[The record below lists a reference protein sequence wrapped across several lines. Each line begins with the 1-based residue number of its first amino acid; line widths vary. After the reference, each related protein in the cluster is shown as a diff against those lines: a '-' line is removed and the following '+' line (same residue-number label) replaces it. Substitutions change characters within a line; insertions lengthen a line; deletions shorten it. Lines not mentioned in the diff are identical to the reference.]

1 MEKYGQQF
9 FAKHSVVEYWDSIY
23 DQEDFSSYCYRQR
36 MDIAISWL
44 DALNLGKDA
53 IIWDVGCGAGRFSNY
68 AAEAGY
74 NVFGMDYS
82 LGMVSKAVSICNSGN
97 QPTVAFLQG
106 DVETLPFKD
115 LSVDVIVCL
124 GVITYLKSED
134 AALRELERV
143 LKPGGVLIL
152 SILNKARLVKHLDL
166 PLSLSIILKKITSSL
181 TAFLKSSPYLQTAP
195 QITTYF
201 IPRISE
207 ISTTNRFH
215 GVRI

>member
-1 MEKYGQQF
+1 MEKYFQQF
-9 FAKHSVVEYWDSIY
+9 FTKQSVVEYWDSIY
-23 DQEDFSSYCYRQR
+23 GQEDFSSYCYRQR

-53 IIWDVGCGAGRFSNY
+53 KIWDAGCGAGQFSNY

-82 LGMVSKAVSICNSGN
+82 LGMLSKAHSICNADN

-106 DVETLPFKD
+106 DVETLPLQD

-124 GVITYLKSED
+124 GVIAYLKSEN

-152 SILNKARLVKHLDL
+152 SIVNKARLVKHLDL
-166 PLSLSIILKKITSSL
+166 PLSLSILFKKITSSW
-181 TAFLKSSPYLQTAP
+181 TAFSKSSADIQSAP

-201 IPRISE
+201 IPRISK
-207 ISTTNRFH
+207 IPTTDRFH
-215 GVRI
+215 GPRI